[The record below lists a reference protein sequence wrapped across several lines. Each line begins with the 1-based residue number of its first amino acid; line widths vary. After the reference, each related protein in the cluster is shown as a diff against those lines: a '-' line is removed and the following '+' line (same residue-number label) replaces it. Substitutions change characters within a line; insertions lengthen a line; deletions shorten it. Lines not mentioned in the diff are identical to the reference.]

1 METCS
6 RCCGVSPAMRCLF
19 PRCRACQRSLMSSSL
34 GTATHTADSA
44 KVISLRASGGKPV
57 SNASSVQKSIKTL
70 VLSGVSAAR
79 SLCWNY
85 IVLHRLPVLRFL
97 LSQRC
102 SSQGLSSRKL
112 PVQKP
117 QSHTLFPR
125 EPSLRQCVNII
136 CIYM

>member
-1 METCS
+1 MQQVLW
-6 RCCGVSPAMRCLF
+6 GVTWNEVFVPTLQGMLVVPEIPDEFLF
-19 PRCRACQRSLMSSSL
+19 GNCYSLQTLPRSYL
-34 GTATHTADSA
+34 
-44 KVISLRASGGKPV
+44 SGRVEG
-57 SNASSVQKSIKTL
+57 SQYLTLSVQKSIKTL

-85 IVLHRLPVLRFL
+85 IVLYLLPILRFL

-117 QSHTLFPR
+117 LSHTLFPR